1 LINRPLIQLTLIH
14 FREFFREPGIIFWA
28 VVFPIL
34 MAWGLGIA
42 FTKKAETI
50 KHIAY
55 IENNNDKNIALRS
68 YMSDAIIDSKPDEYK
83 QLELI
88 TSVTT
93 KNLGKTSFHF
103 IKCDQKQAEHLL
115 KIGKVPLFI
124 TEKEENIEYNFDPA
138 NADAKLTYLLLSSGI
153 NKAEITGLTGEIKPL
168 LTIGTR
174 YIDFLIPG
182 LLAMGIMMSLMWG
195 VSYGLIDK
203 RNKKLIRRMVATP
216 MRKTE
221 FLISHFIARFFLS
234 LIEMIILYFFAW
246 LYFGI
251 TINGSIPA
259 LLLLVVAGN
268 IAFSGIAI
276 FISSR
281 TSNTEVGNGLINAV
295 VTPMMVL
302 SGVFFSY
309 HNFPDWVIP
318 FIKAL
323 PLTMLSDGIRSI
335 FIEGSG
341 FRDVF
346 VEILSLTGIGTI
358 FFTVGLKIYKWY

>member
-1 LINRPLIQLTLIH
+1 MNRPIIQLILIH
-14 FREFFREPGIIFWA
+14 IREFFREPGIIFWA
-28 VVFPIL
+28 VLFPIL

-42 FTKKAETI
+42 FTKKIEVI

-55 IENNNDKNIALRS
+55 IENNNDKNISLRN
-68 YMSDAIIDSKPDEYK
+68 YLSDATLDTKADEFE
-83 QLELI
+83 QRELI
-88 TSVTT
+88 KSVNT
-93 KNLGKTSFHF
+93 KNLGLTSFYF
-103 IKCDQKQAEHLL
+103 IKCDLKQAEHLL
-115 KIGKVPLFI
+115 KIGKVALYI
-124 TEKEENIEYNFDPA
+124 TEKRDNIEYNFDPA
-138 NADAKLTYLLLSSGI
+138 NSDAKLTYLLLSSGI
-153 NKAEITGLTGEIKPL
+153 NKAEFTGLTGEIKPL
-168 LTIGTR
+168 LTVGTR

-182 LLAMGIMMSLMWG
+182 LLSMGIMMSLMWG

-221 FLISHFIARFFLS
+221 FLISHFIARFMLS
-234 LIEMIILYFFAW
+234 LLEMIILYIFAW
-246 LYFGI
+246 IYFGI

-318 FIKAL
+318 FIKVL

-335 FIEGSG
+335 FTEGSG
-341 FRDVF
+341 FRDVY
-346 VEILSLTGIGTI
+346 VEILSLSGIGSV
-358 FFTVGLKIYKWY
+358 FFIIGLKIYKWY